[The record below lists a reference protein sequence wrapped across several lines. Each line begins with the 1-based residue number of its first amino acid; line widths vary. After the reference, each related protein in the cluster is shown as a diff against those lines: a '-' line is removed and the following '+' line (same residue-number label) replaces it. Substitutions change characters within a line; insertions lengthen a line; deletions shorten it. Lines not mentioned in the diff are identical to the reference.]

1 MASAKKNHTITIT
14 ETAFVIE
21 ALRKLALQRDTLR
34 KYSLD
39 EDSDKF
45 DEEQADV
52 YTEDIAEIRNL
63 LVKLGDQRPI
73 VLKSE
78 RKAKAKKNAK
88 AKAKAKPKA
97 KSVKIVNGDLIE
109 ALANL

>member
-1 MASAKKNHTITIT
+1 MATKPKVTLSTT
-14 ETAFVIE
+14 EVPFVIE

-39 EDSDKF
+39 EESDKF
-45 DEEQADV
+45 DEEQADA
-52 YTEDIAEIRNL
+52 YTEDIASIRQL
-63 LVKLGDQRPI
+63 LVALGDQRPI

-97 KSVKIVNGDLIE
+97 KAVATK
-109 ALANL
+109 